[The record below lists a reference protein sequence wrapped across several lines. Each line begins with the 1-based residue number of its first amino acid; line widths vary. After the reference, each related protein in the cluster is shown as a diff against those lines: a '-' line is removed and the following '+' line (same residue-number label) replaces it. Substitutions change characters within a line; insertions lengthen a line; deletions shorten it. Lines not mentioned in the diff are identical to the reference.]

1 MRERRIQRIQELI
14 KERVAEVVDQDL
26 ADPRRG
32 LITITRVK
40 VDREMQHCLVFW
52 SVLGDE
58 KVRRLNEQMLDHAA
72 SYVQKE
78 VAQVLHTRTVPRVK
92 FVFDESVEG
101 VQRIDALLADLRRE
115 REALDGSDPD
125 EDTPSDPDEPVGE

>member
-14 KERVAEVVDQDL
+14 KERVAEVVDQEL

-32 LITITRVK
+32 LITVTRVK
-40 VDREMQHCLVFW
+40 VDREMQVCNVFW

-72 SYVQKE
+72 SFVQKE
-78 VAQVLHTRTVPRVK
+78 VARVLHTRTVPRVK
-92 FVFDESVEG
+92 FVYDESVEG
-101 VQRIDALLADLRRE
+101 AQRIDALLADLRHE
-115 REALDGSDPD
+115 RGEPADPD
-125 EDTPSDPDEPVGE
+125 RPDTPDAGPSTPDA